1 MRSRITFYGEMYTSI
16 SLIIRTGLLHITWS
30 AWFQTQNLLEIKFN
44 LLSFPGGSVDKNPP
58 ANSANEDMVSIPDLG
73 RSHMLQSN

>member
-1 MRSRITFYGEMYTSI
+1 M
-16 SLIIRTGLLHITWS
+16 
-30 AWFQTQNLLEIKFN
+30 QNLLEIKFN

-58 ANSANEDMVSIPDLG
+58 ADSANEDMVSIPDLG